1 MSSNDNF
8 KEVRFKVRDTSFRL
22 YQDMAL
28 YLFDTKAIDK
38 PTIHEYARWCMK
50 QAFDFNAVNMFQWKF
65 TRYGQIQEQQNMML
79 GNQPMSNYVQN
90 GPISSQ
96 SAT

>member
-1 MSSNDNF
+1 MNSNNDF

-22 YQDMAL
+22 YKDMAL

-65 TRYGQIQEQQNMML
+65 TRDVQMQEQQNMMS
-79 GNQPMSNYVQN
+79 GNQQMSNYVQN
-90 GPISSQ
+90 GTMSLQ